1 MRNVKRLP
9 RPGEKQQ
16 SVFSKMGIEISLLI
30 LIVIASFMS
39 PKFLTVNNI
48 INVLRQVSVTGV
60 IAVGMTI
67 AIINGGIDISVCG
80 IVGLSG
86 MVALLL
92 QPYGTAVAI
101 LAALGIGIVCGL
113 LNGFFISRGLAPFIV
128 TLASDTVI
136 RGLAYITTNG
146 QPVSGVTDAY
156 RWLGAGYV
164 FSWTT
169 ADGKTMGLPTPVLIF
184 LLTLAL
190 AYFMMTRTQFG
201 RRVYAVGGNAE
212 AARLS
217 GISVVKTKMIVYA
230 ISGSMAALSAI
241 MLTARMAS
249 CDPTLGTGYNVDA
262 ISASVIGGA
271 SMAGGEGNV
280 VKTLFGA
287 LIITILSNVLNMR
300 GVSTYWQQVVTGMI
314 ILITVFVDNEKRKK
328 E

>member
-1 MRNVKRLP
+1 MSSATKQRVKR
-9 RPGEKQQ
+9 KA
-16 SVFSKMGIEISLLI
+16 SIFSGIGIEIALVA
-30 LIVIASFMS
+30 LIVIAAIAS
-39 PKFLTVNNI
+39 PDFLKINNV
-48 INVLRQVSVTGV
+48 INVMRQVSVTGV

-86 MVALLL
+86 MIAVMLQDKGTIVA
-92 QPYGTAVAI
+92 V
-101 LAALGIGIVCGL
+101 LAAIGIGVLCGL
-113 LNGFFISRGLAPFIV
+113 LNGFCISRGLAPFIV

-146 QPVSGVTDAY
+146 QPISGVTDVY

-164 FSWTT
+164 FKWQD
-169 ADGKTMGLPTPVLIF
+169 AGGKTIGFPAPVLIF
-184 LLTLAL
+184 LLVLFLAH
-190 AYFMMTRTQFG
+190 FMMTRTKFG
-201 RRVYAVGGNAE
+201 RHIYAIGGNAE

-217 GISVVKTKMIVYA
+217 GISIVKIKMSVYA
-230 ISGSMAALSAI
+230 ISGALAALSAI

-249 CDPTLGTGYNVDA
+249 CDPTLGTSYNVNA

-280 VKTLFGA
+280 LKTLAGA

-300 GVSTYWQQVVTGMI
+300 GVSTYWQQVVTGLI
-314 ILITVFVDNEKRKK
+314 ILVTVFVDNEKRRKNN
-328 E
+328 